1 MRYSQPLLPV
11 SGGGFSGLTQEVGG
25 INPLNNNLKQHQG
38 EAPSLVGVE
47 LHFLQGVLD
56 VASHHHNIY
65 IKCKRPPWNR
75 TLRL

>member
-1 MRYSQPLLPV
+1 MYYSQTLLPE
-11 SGGGFSGLTQEVGG
+11 SGGGSSGLTQELGG
-25 INPLNNNLKQHQG
+25 IKPLNNNPRQQQG

-47 LHFLQGVLD
+47 LHFLQGILS

-65 IKCKRPPWNR
+65 IKCKRPLRNK

>member
-1 MRYSQPLLPV
+1 MCYSQTLLPV
-11 SGGGFSGLTQEVGG
+11 SGGGLSGLAQEWGG
-25 INPLNNNLKQHQG
+25 INPLNNNPKQQQG

-47 LHFLQGVLD
+47 LHFLQGILG

-65 IKCKRPPWNR
+65 IKCKRPLWNK